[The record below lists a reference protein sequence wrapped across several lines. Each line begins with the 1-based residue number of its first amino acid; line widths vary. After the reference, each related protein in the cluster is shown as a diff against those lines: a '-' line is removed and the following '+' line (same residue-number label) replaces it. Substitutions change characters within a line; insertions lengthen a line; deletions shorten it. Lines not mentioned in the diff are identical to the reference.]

1 MKQRLQ
7 TVMIALGL
15 MLGVGSFVAAPAS
28 AISVFGDEACPADS
42 TSKVCAA
49 KGETVAGPVQTVISI
64 LLFAVGVV
72 SVIMIIVGGLRYVIS
87 NGDAGRIKS
96 AKDTVLYSVVG
107 LVVAL
112 LAFTIV
118 NFVVERF

>member
-1 MKQRLQ
+1 
-7 TVMIALGL
+7 MINNALLSMAIMMGL
-15 MLGVGSFVAAPAS
+15 GAAAAVPVGAVN
-28 AISVFGDEACPADS
+28 VFDGCTGS
-42 TSKVCAA
+42 TSEVC
-49 KGETVAGPVQTVISI
+49 KETNPDSVNSPIRTVISV

-96 AKDTVLYSVVG
+96 AKDTILYSVVG

-112 LAFTIV
+112 LAFAIV